1 MKTTMILAIIAL
13 ATGCSAPKPAPK
25 TARVAPEPIVL
36 PAVEEAPPGTM
47 DVDWE
52 PKEPPAPKPVEPKK
66 LKAKP
71 EMVAPTKAGR
81 LFVLPTSASKE

>member
-1 MKTTMILAIIAL
+1 MKTPMILAIIAL
-13 ATGCSAPKPAPK
+13 ATGCSASKPAPK

-52 PKEPPAPKPVEPKK
+52 PKEPPAAKPVEARK